1 MSFDYILA
9 REIYGSPWSADAVSL
24 SQLTA
29 ILTNLQNGVILSP
42 PETKL
47 NSIGVLDITSETR
60 LISYNWQLNNPDSFE
75 GIGII
80 NLNGV
85 ITKNGGASTNGTKQ
99 MSKQMLQMSKDSRIK
114 GFIQLS
120 DSGGGSSV
128 AVGLMQDAINEVKK
142 TKPYYTLVE
151 KGGMLGSAAYGIS
164 SPSTKIFAED
174 GMSIIGSA
182 GTMWQ
187 ISGKPNGTTDKNGT
201 KHVILYAS
209 KSVKKNHAYNEAIE
223 NDNYSIAINEVL
235 DPLNENFL
243 NRIVENRPLLKGT
256 NYDNGHTVF
265 AKDAIGTFIDGIA
278 SFDEVVEMILSGA
291 HEVGSNSNEN
301 NNNQKSNKMTKE
313 DLKSKH
319 PDVYADILAEG
330 ATAEQDRVA
339 SWEAYR
345 EADSKAV
352 SEGIASGKKITDA
365 QAHQFQATLATKG
378 KIQELKSDSAK
389 PITTEE
395 TPAID
400 NGADK
405 SKEKK
410 EAEIKA
416 AMDFQL

>member
-1 MSFDYILA
+1 MDFGLA
-9 REIYGSPWSADAVSL
+9 REIYGTPWSADAVSL

-29 ILTNLQNGVILSP
+29 ILTNLQNGVILTP
-42 PETKL
+42 PEQKF
-47 NSIGVLDITSETR
+47 NSIGILDISSETR
-60 LISYNWQLNNPDSFE
+60 LINYNWQLNNPDSFD

-85 ITKNGGASTNGTKQ
+85 ITKNGGMSTNGTKQ
-99 MSKQMLQMSKDSRIK
+99 MSKQMIQMSKDSRIK
-114 GFIQLS
+114 GFIQLT
-120 DSGGGSSV
+120 DSGGGSSM
-128 AVGLMQDAINEVKK
+128 AVSLMQDAINEVKK

-201 KHVILYAS
+201 KHVTLYAS

-223 NDNYSIAINEVL
+223 NDNYEIAINEVL

-243 NRIVENRPLLKGT
+243 NRITENRPLLKGT
-256 NYDNGHTVF
+256 NFDDGHTVF
-265 AKDAIGTFIDGIA
+265 AKDSIGSFIDGIA
-278 SFDEVVEMILSGA
+278 SFDQVVEMIISG
-291 HEVGSNSNEN
+291 NDNLDDPTN
-301 NNNQKSNKMTKE
+301 NNNPNSNVMTKE
-313 DLKSKH
+313 ELQSKH
-319 PDVYADILAEG
+319 PTVYSDILAEG
-330 ATAEQDRVA
+330 ATAEQNRVA

-352 SEGIASGKKITDA
+352 SEGIASGKKITEA

-378 KIQELKSDSAK
+378 KVTDLVTDSAVDVTTAPTATADNADEVK
-389 PITTEE
+389 KTTEK
-395 TPAID
+395 
-400 NGADK
+400 DK
-405 SKEKK
+405 EI
-410 EAEIKA
+410 EAAFGFK
-416 AMDFQL
+416 L